1 MSDVKCGFRI
11 IGLSATPGHEPER
24 VQAVIGNLNLVRII
38 YKDDKDPDVRRYLN
52 EKTINEVQIRSN
64 DVIVEIGEILN
75 EFAKPSITLLIKLGL
90 LSPWYVKN
98 GIKSTS
104 FFLIRE

>member
-1 MSDVKCGFRI
+1 MGDASYAKIVRLMSDVKCGFRI

-24 VQAVIGNLNLVRII
+24 VH
-38 YKDDKDPDVRRYLN
+38 PDVRRYLN